1 VRMISVK
8 IGTFWNWQWD
18 RGFLVDLGLKPS
30 SPRYRVFAHPS
41 NLLNLAASNPTS
53 RMNMIKPSA
62 IRSRIDSIDILRG
75 IVMVIMALDHVR
87 DFFHKVPLDVN
98 GTPNTGPTDLETTT
112 PILFFTRWI
121 THFCA
126 PIFVFLAG
134 TSAWMMSRKKTKAE
148 LSSFLLKRGF
158 VLILIECIII
168 TFGITFNPLYNFIIF
183 QVIWA
188 IGISMVV
195 LGLLVRLPFQLILA
209 IGLIIV
215 FGHNLLN
222 YPSIN
227 KGMTGFWPDLLY
239 FTRFST
245 YEIAPGHSL
254 IIVYSFV
261 AWLGVMIMGYCFGK
275 LFTGFTEPAARRKM
289 LLLLGSGLL
298 LLFVVLRLINN
309 YGDPVPWAP
318 HHRGPVFSFLSFIN
332 INKYPPSLDYICV
345 TIGVGLIMLAL
356 LDNAKNAVA
365 RFFRV
370 YGRVPMFYYI
380 LHFYLI
386 HLLVVVFF
394 FIQGYSLQDIDAG
407 GVLFMFKPPGFGL
420 NLPGVYLIW
429 IFVVLALYPL
439 CKKYDNYKST
449 HKKWWLSYL

>member
-1 VRMISVK
+1 M
-8 IGTFWNWQWD
+8 D
-18 RGFLVDLGLKPS
+18 
-30 SPRYRVFAHPS
+30 
-41 NLLNLAASNPTS
+41 
-53 RMNMIKPSA
+53 MIKPSA
-62 IRSRIDSIDILRG
+62 SRSRIDSIDILRG

-87 DFFHKVPLDVN
+87 DFFHRVPLDAH
-98 GTPNTGPTDLETTT
+98 GTPNTGPTDLESTT

-134 TSAWMMSRKKTKAE
+134 TSAWLMSQKKTKAE

-168 TFGITFNPLYNFIIF
+168 TFGITFNPAYNFIIF

-188 IGISMVV
+188 IGISMVI
-195 LGLLVRLPFQLILA
+195 LGLVVLLPFPLILA
-209 IGLIIV
+209 IGVIIV
-215 FGHNLLN
+215 FGHNLLD

-227 KGMTGFWPDLLY
+227 KGMTGFWADLFY
-239 FTRFST
+239 FSKFAT
-245 YEIAPGHSL
+245 YTITSGHAL

-275 LFTGFTEPAARRKM
+275 LFTGFTEPAARKKM
-289 LLLLGSGLL
+289 LLWLGSGLL

-309 YGDPVPWAP
+309 YGDPVAWAP

-345 TIGVGLIMLAL
+345 TIGAGMIMLAL
-356 LDNAKNAVA
+356 LENVKNAVS

-386 HLLVVVFF
+386 HLLVAVLF
-394 FIQGYSLQDIDAG
+394 FIQGYSIKDVDAG
-407 GVLFMFKPPGFGL
+407 GVLFMFKPRDFGV
-420 NLPGVYLIW
+420 NLLGVYLIW

-439 CKKYDNYKST
+439 CKRYDRYKSS